1 MYDGGGAWKLW
12 SKREAVFHRRR
23 PTFYRLIWFTYCLK
37 IANDV
42 FPGLEM
48 QSPQCWTVTLVALW
62 RPKCFLRVTG
72 LDELKFLQ
80 IEWRGLCAVPAG
92 TGVGGAW
99 VGESLQVGGDS
110 SLPRAWSS
118 VIWSS
123 VLPWTS
129 GVTACPP
136 SFHLSFLG
144 TRYCL
149 SLLASFFL
157 PRFSLTFWSNA
168 LWNSVR
174 RTSGLLP

>member
-1 MYDGGGAWKLW
+1 MYDGGGAWKLG
-12 SKREAVFHRRR
+12 SKREAIFHRRR
-23 PTFYRLIWFTYCLK
+23 PILYRLIWFTYCLK
-37 IANDV
+37 TADDM
-42 FPGLEM
+42 FPCLEM

-62 RPKCFLRVTG
+62 RPKCFLPVTG

-92 TGVGGAW
+92 IRVGGAW

-110 SLPRAWSS
+110 PLPLAWSDVCTAMDLRS
-118 VIWSS
+118 YSRSAFLSS
-123 VLPWTS
+123 ALPW
-129 GVTACPP
+129 
-136 SFHLSFLG
+136 HW
-144 TRYCL
+144 YCL

-174 RTSGLLP
+174 STSGLLP